1 MIVAM
6 PCGFDRARARREM
19 PALAR
24 RPGWSELRAVRAGQ
38 VFLTDGD
45 QFFNRPGPRL
55 VDSLEILAEIMHPEI
70 FHFGHHRA
78 GWEKLSNSAS

>member
-1 MIVAM
+1 VLEHDPDMIVAM

-55 VDSLEILAEIMHPEI
+55 VDSLEILV
-70 FHFGHHRA
+70 
-78 GWEKLSNSAS
+78 SARTERP